1 MKNKTKTFVIII
13 IIIFLLQILC
23 GCFREESYTW
33 HYYGAD
39 SEVLLSPISDEE
51 FDDSIKR
58 STLIKKLETNFSN
71 VTVEN
76 EEIYVLYNEKIYV
89 AYNDFNFNKACRYQ
103 CSVITFNSN
112 NSIMILS
119 SLKRKFE
126 FWSDRYEY
134 EKTARDKTKNLFKE
148 DKDFLSKKNSMI
160 IDIIQSIYVTE
171 IIYETY
177 IQVVEE

>member
-1 MKNKTKTFVIII
+1 MENKTKTSVIII

-23 GCFREESYTW
+23 GCFGEESYTW
-33 HYYGAD
+33 HHYGVD
-39 SEVLLSPISDEE
+39 SEVLLSPISDKE

-58 STLIKKLETNFSN
+58 STLIKKLEANFPN

-76 EEIYVLYNEKIYV
+76 EEIYV
-89 AYNDFNFNKACRYQ
+89 AYNDFSFNKACRYQ

-112 NSIMILS
+112 NSIMIIS
-119 SLKRKFE
+119 SLKREFE

-134 EKTARDKTKNLFKE
+134 EKTARDETKNLFKE

-160 IDIIQSIYVTE
+160 INIIQSIYVTE

-177 IQVVEE
+177 IQLVEE